1 MPGRAR
7 PVSRLADGFSEFL
20 DRNATSVTNS
30 GLAHGVSPVNRSG
43 WFYSP
48 DCPDEGGEG
57 TIGSMA
63 GRKRHSA
70 EDIVHKVRR
79 AADLAEDG
87 TNSRQTAAD
96 PEVSA
101 ARLAEQ

>member
-1 MPGRAR
+1 
-7 PVSRLADGFSEFL
+7 
-20 DRNATSVTNS
+20 
-30 GLAHGVSPVNRSG
+30 
-43 WFYSP
+43 
-48 DCPDEGGEG
+48 
-57 TIGSMA
+57 MA